1 MLTLW
6 PYIRTNKSRHPRH
19 VFHEALFQL
28 LGSQGFLLGGLEEGV
43 KKWVGSRVST
53 MKKNLGWTT
62 EMEIEPSKIKIEPWK
77 MEILPWTTGIERGIR
92 QHLRVIRENG
102 GGLTPQVM
110 DIKSERCWSTWWNGQ
125 FRGWSLEDFKGF
137 IDLVMDLQGWWWW
150 WPS

>member
-53 MKKNLGWTT
+53 MKKNWGWTT

-77 MEILPWTTGIERGIR
+77 MEILPWKTGIERGIR

-102 GGLTPQVM
+102 G
-110 DIKSERCWSTWWNGQ
+110 D
-125 FRGWSLEDFKGF
+125 
-137 IDLVMDLQGWWWW
+137 
-150 WPS
+150 WPPKLWT

>member
-53 MKKNLGWTT
+53 MKKIGA
-62 EMEIEPSKIKIEPWK
+62 EPRKWRLNHQK
-77 MEILPWTTGIERGIR
+77 
-92 QHLRVIRENG
+92 
-102 GGLTPQVM
+102 
-110 DIKSERCWSTWWNGQ
+110 
-125 FRGWSLEDFKGF
+125 
-137 IDLVMDLQGWWWW
+137 
-150 WPS
+150 

>member
-53 MKKNLGWTT
+53 MKK
-62 EMEIEPSKIKIEPWK
+62 
-77 MEILPWTTGIERGIR
+77 
-92 QHLRVIRENG
+92 
-102 GGLTPQVM
+102 
-110 DIKSERCWSTWWNGQ
+110 
-125 FRGWSLEDFKGF
+125 
-137 IDLVMDLQGWWWW
+137 
-150 WPS
+150 